1 MKLAGL
7 KFHIYVIPHI
17 CINIPTE
24 YFEKYLRKEE
34 IFMAQGFSKTHIDK
48 VLYDA
53 YGLRLVDEHQ
63 GYKAYRYRRFHTYKV
78 IDRTGAVIA
87 EHITLKPLADFLK
100 AAGDY

>member
-7 KFHIYVIPHI
+7 KFHIYVIQHI

-53 YGLRLVDEHQ
+53 YGLRAWLMNTRAIKRTDTDVSILTRLLTGLV
-63 GYKAYRYRRFHTYKV
+63 R
-78 IDRTGAVIA
+78 
-87 EHITLKPLADFLK
+87 
-100 AAGDY
+100 